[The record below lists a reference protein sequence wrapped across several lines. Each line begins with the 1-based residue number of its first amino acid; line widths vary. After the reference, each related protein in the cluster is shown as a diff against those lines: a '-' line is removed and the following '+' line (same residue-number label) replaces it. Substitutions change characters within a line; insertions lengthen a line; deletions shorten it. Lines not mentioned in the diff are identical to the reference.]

1 MRILLALLFIAH
13 TVCAMDGS
21 PGPLDKLGQA
31 GTSVINFFKVI
42 PQTVKEAFPALQSS
56 SEEES
61 GSDTEEVT
69 PQAARKP
76 RLLEVVRVAS
86 PPLQES
92 PPKTRL
98 EQDAVV
104 GKRIPEMPILFKITN
119 KTPVN
124 VRLIAVLTAPFHP
137 KKYFISPHE
146 TIQIGTLSDACFEQV
161 YVERSD
167 EYNVHPEPYYFET
180 ALFIKLCIEKKL
192 YTKEPQLCIRERS
205 RCASCIKEEYGSK
218 L

>member
-1 MRILLALLFIAH
+1 MRILLALLFMAH
-13 TVCAMDGS
+13 TSCAMDAS
-21 PGPLDKLGQA
+21 PGPLDKLNQA
-31 GTSVINFFKVI
+31 GSSVLNFFKEI
-42 PQTVKEAFPALQSS
+42 PQTVKEVFPGLQSS

-61 GSDTEEVT
+61 SADSQELAVSGN
-69 PQAARKP
+69 RKP
-76 RLLEVVRVAS
+76 MLLEVVHVAF

-119 KTPVN
+119 KTDVN
-124 VRLIAVLTAPFHP
+124 VRLIAVLTAPFSP
-137 KKYFISPHE
+137 KKYFISPQD

-167 EYNVHPEPYYFET
+167 EYNVHPEPYYFKT
-180 ALFIKLCIEKKL
+180 SLFIKLCIEKKL
-192 YTKEPQLCIRERS
+192 YSKEPQLCIKERS